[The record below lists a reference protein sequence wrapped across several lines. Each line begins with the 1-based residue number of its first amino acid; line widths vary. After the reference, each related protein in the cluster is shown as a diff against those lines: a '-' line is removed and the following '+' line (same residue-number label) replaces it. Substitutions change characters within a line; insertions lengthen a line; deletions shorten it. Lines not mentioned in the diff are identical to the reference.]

1 MSKSMY
7 KQGRKIISISDFDQC
22 ESLFFKW
29 NGKTVHREVL
39 FSLQYRI
46 LLNAIKHNRVYIADR
61 QEDGE

>member
-1 MSKSMY
+1 MSKSKY
-7 KQGRKIISISDFDQC
+7 KQGRQIVSISDFDQC

-46 LLNAIKHNRVYIADR
+46 LFNAIKHNRVYIADR
-61 QEDGE
+61 KEDSE